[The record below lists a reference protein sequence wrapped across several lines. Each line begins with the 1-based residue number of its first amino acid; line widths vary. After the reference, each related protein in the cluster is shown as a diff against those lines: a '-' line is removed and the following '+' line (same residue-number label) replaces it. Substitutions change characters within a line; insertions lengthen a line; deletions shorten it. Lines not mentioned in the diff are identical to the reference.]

1 MILAVKELSSTTAG
15 HRHIARSHA
24 RFGLSRL
31 SAEIGTARF
40 RVPIYNGVQII
51 GGGDGG
57 GETLLRAS
65 IPEGV
70 RVVGHRRYGVLVVA
84 NPIIR
89 RCPLA
94 RFGTASMHST
104 VSGIRSAGILMPLS
118 RRHARPSNREPLDA
132 RLYLMPRRIL
142 SSAPQARKARAPGHH
157 CRLRGRAALEKA
169 TASNPAPTHSSRS
182 IHGTCLFFLHCRP
195 TMPRPRSARSA
206 GAQGAAGADGRLPR
220 TTTSLPK
227 IAAGQGAARSAA
239 TAGPPSA

>member
-1 MILAVKELSSTTAG
+1 MKAPCACVSSGLFEGFFVAGPHAGVSVQMILAVKERSSTTAG
-15 HRHIARSHA
+15 HRHIARSQA
-24 RFGLSRL
+24 RFCLARL

-118 RRHARPSNREPLDA
+118 RRHARPSNRQPLDA
-132 RLYLMPRRIL
+132 RLFLMPRQNL
-142 SSAPQARKARAPGHH
+142 PSAPKARKSRVPGHR
-157 CRLRGRAALEKA
+157 CKLPGRAELDKA
-169 TASNPAPTHSSRS
+169 PVTNPAPTYPSCSILRKRSFS
-182 IHGTCLFFLHCRP
+182 IHCRL
-195 TMPRPRSARSA
+195 TMPRP
-206 GAQGAAGADGRLPR
+206 
-220 TTTSLPK
+220 
-227 IAAGQGAARSAA
+227 
-239 TAGPPSA
+239 